1 MNSPLQRLARAAAP
15 LLACCA
21 IANPAL
27 AQDRPTSPPS
37 PCTPSPCTPGTCT
50 PGTCTIRVAVNDCQQ
65 PGGIT
70 VDKPY
75 VSADSAVNMRWEI
88 VTEGFVF
95 ATDGIRFEP
104 PNPQFEPRQSP
115 RPNEFRIHNRK
126 SQSGDFYYHVNV
138 QGCLP
143 MDPWMQNH

>member
-1 MNSPLQRLARAAAP
+1 MTGPLHRLTAAAAAILGCVAIADAARA
-15 LLACCA
+15 
-21 IANPAL
+21 
-27 AQDRPTSPPS
+27 QDKPTSPPS
-37 PCTPSPCTPGTCT
+37 PCTP
-50 PGTCTIRVAVNDCQQ
+50 GTCTISVAVNDCRQ
-65 PGGIT
+65 PGGIM

-95 ATDGIRFEP
+95 ASDGIRFEP
-104 PNPQFEPRQSP
+104 PNPQFEPRSSP

-126 SQSGDFYYHVNV
+126 TQTGDFYYYVNV

-143 MDPWMQNH
+143 MDPWIQNH

>member
-37 PCTPSPCTPGTCT
+37 PCTPGA
-50 PGTCTIRVAVNDCQQ
+50 CTIRVAVNDCRQ

-126 SQSGDFYYHVNV
+126 SQSGDFSYHVNV